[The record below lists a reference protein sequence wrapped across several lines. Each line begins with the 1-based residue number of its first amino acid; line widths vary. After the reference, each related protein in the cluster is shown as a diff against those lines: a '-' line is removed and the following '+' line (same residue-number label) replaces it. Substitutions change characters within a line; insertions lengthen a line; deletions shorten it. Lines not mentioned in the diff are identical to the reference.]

1 MGIIYSAHWY
11 RVNVQRSK
19 VNGDKW
25 PLSPNIPPDLDANSI
40 SDNHPFLY
48 ANLFIQ
54 LYFSTAWLFNE
65 GRTIFFCAHLQWHKI
80 LFSAPNLIV
89 LCIKLKFDF
98 LKILFS

>member
-65 GRTIFFCAHLQWHKI
+65 GRTIFCAHLQWEKI
-80 LFSAPNLIV
+80 LFSTSNLIV
-89 LCIKLKFDF
+89 LCIKLIFN
-98 LKILFS
+98 LFENTFS

>member
-1 MGIIYSAHWY
+1 VGIIYSAHWY

-65 GRTIFFCAHLQWHKI
+65 GRTIFFLCSFAMAQNIIFCA
-80 LFSAPNLIV
+80 
-89 LCIKLKFDF
+89 KLD
-98 LKILFS
+98 SSMH